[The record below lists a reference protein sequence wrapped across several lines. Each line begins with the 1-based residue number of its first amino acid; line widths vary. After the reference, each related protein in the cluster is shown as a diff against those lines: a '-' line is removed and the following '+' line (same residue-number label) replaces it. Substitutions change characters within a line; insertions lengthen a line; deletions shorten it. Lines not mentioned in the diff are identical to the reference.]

1 MTEKQYK
8 RYQEIEAEIKDTKK
22 FLEWCGNKYHHFTYS
37 GKYPFILRILRKG
50 FALVAKKPWSSIDE
64 ATYYIPQELQERVIN
79 VIEQYIDEKEQEKE
93 EI

>member
-22 FLEWCGNKYHHFTYS
+22 FLAWCGNRYHSYQ
-37 GKYPFILRILRKG
+37 GKYSFILRILRKG
-50 FALVAKKPWSSIDE
+50 FALISQKPWSSIDE
-64 ATYYIPQELQERVIN
+64 STYYIPRELQEQIIE
-79 VIEQYIDEKEQEKE
+79 VIERYIDEKEQEKN